1 MRDFSSL
8 DKEFSSINVVPLV
21 DIMLVLL
28 TIVLITATFVVQ
40 GSIPVSLPQAKAV
53 SEENLKGLTITIQ
66 KDGSLWLNTKRVSL
80 QELESLLQAYTKE
93 TPIILFA
100 DRDATVQSLVSVLD
114 LLKKL
119 SFKNLSIRTE
129 VAS

>member
-1 MRDFSSL
+1 
-8 DKEFSSINVVPLV
+8 
-21 DIMLVLL
+21 MLVLL

-66 KDGSLWLNTKRVSL
+66 RDGSLWLNTKRVSL
-80 QELESLLQAYTKE
+80 QELESLLQAYRRE
-93 TPIILFA
+93 TPIVLFA

-119 SFKNLSIRTE
+119 GFKNLSIRTE
-129 VAS
+129 VVS